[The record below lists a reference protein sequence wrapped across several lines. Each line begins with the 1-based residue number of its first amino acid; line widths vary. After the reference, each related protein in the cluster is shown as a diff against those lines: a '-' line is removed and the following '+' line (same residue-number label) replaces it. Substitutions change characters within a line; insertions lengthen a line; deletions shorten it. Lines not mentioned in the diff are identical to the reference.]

1 MIDILDIVDIIDIVK
16 IVDIVGIID
25 TVDIF
30 SNLERCQAI
39 EAISKTLI
47 THRLSIMGL
56 RDASAS
62 KNDANGDYIDDDQ
75 RMKLFQ
81 KLTFPFSTL

>member
-1 MIDILDIVDIIDIVK
+1 MKQSQKRQLV
-16 IVDIVGIID
+16 
-25 TVDIF
+25 
-30 SNLERCQAI
+30 N
-39 EAISKTLI
+39 
-47 THRLSIMGL
+47 SIMGL